1 MGKTEVKTRLQ
12 RAVKDMPHSGAIK
25 SLALFGSYVNGTP
38 GHESDVD
45 VLIDFVPSA
54 VVGYF
59 ELFDIQ
65 THLESVVGTKIDLV
79 TPQAISKYFKD
90 QVLAQAE
97 VIYER

>member
-65 THLESVVGTKIDLV
+65 SHLESVVGTKIDLV
-79 TPQAISKYFKD
+79 TPQAISKYFRD